1 MILRGGYKD
10 GLRAEDY
17 VMNGPRLLSRGGV
30 RVMNDDNNGGND
42 MASPVE
48 EEIMHFESSL
58 SQSPEE
64 EETGAS
70 SSVMKDDTM
79 IKQQRVALTAS
90 STPITRYMWDDDGDD
105 IARIHIDVLP
115 IGSNKTLSWEDA
127 NVSKND
133 VDVRLIG
140 DDGVG
145 LFVSIIAE
153 KRRYHLHI
161 PKMYGTAES
170 VRFIIKKRKL
180 LIKITKKRVIRKQRQ
195 RRGIA
200 EENSGV
206 WDYFTRTFG
215 NFVGGSGGNADN
227 DNNLTSVQWPRLSAV
242 GVASDAIDDELFRR

>member
-1 MILRGGYKD
+1 
-10 GLRAEDY
+10 
-17 VMNGPRLLSRGGV
+17 MNGPRLLSRGGV
-30 RVMNDDNNGGND
+30 RVNSDIYGDKD
-42 MASPVE
+42 TASPVE
-48 EEIMHFESSL
+48 DETKRFESSL

-90 STPITRYMWDDDGDD
+90 SMPITRYMWDDDGDD

-127 NVSKND
+127 NVKKND
-133 VDVRLIG
+133 VEVRLIG

-145 LFVSIIAE
+145 LYVGIIAE

-161 PKMYGTAES
+161 PRMYGTAES

-195 RRGIA
+195 RRGIV

-206 WDYFTRTFG
+206 WEYVTRMLG
-215 NFVGGSGGNADN
+215 SLVGSNSGANADN
-227 DNNLTSVQWPRLSAV
+227 DDNLTSVQWPRLSAV